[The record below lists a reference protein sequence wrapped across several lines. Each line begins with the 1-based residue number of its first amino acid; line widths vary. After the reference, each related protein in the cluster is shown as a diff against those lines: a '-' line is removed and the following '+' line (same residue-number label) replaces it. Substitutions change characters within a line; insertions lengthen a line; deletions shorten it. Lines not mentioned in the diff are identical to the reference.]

1 MERVLSFLRQ
11 LECNNNKAQ
20 LLGATFEMLSGGP
33 ARLLLEQV
41 EVADHLICLEERRR
55 EIIIHQEGGDNYGS
69 INQVMLSSFSHQG

>member
-20 LLGATFEMLSGGP
+20 LL
-33 ARLLLEQV
+33 
-41 EVADHLICLEERRR
+41 ICLEERRR
-55 EIIIHQEGGDNYGS
+55 KIIIHQEGGDNYES